1 MHRELTRAAFAIGK
15 RFAGFTLTEIVIASV
30 LLIITIVPILEGLT
44 IAQRNIKVIE
54 RKTRSLVLAQA
65 KLDEIKAYLI
75 YHYTDTYN
83 QDDLSLDGLYLCDI
97 TDTSAGK
104 NLREITISAGY
115 DLDENTQLA
124 SDEVLVTLGT
134 LIAKRW

>member
-1 MHRELTRAAFAIGK
+1 MHRELTRAAFATDKHFG
-15 RFAGFTLTEIVIASV
+15 GFTLTEIVIASV
-30 LLIITIVPILEGLT
+30 LLIIAIVPILEGLT
-44 IAQRNIKVIE
+44 IAQRNIKVVE
-54 RKTRSLVLAQA
+54 RKTRSLILAQA
-65 KLDEIKAYLI
+65 KLDEIKACLV
-75 YHYTDTYN
+75 YHYTDTYSR
-83 QDDLSLDGLYLCDI
+83 DDLSLEGSYLCDI

-104 NLREITISAGY
+104 NLREITILAGY